1 MARIP
6 ACPKLKKDDS
16 DGNEMIKIKLM
27 VRIMIM
33 MMMIKVM
40 MMMMMMMMMMIKV
53 MTESDEDDGDY
64 EKGYD
69 DLLYQNANLTY
80 PTLTVY
86 TPGPGFDVM
95 KFNS

>member
-1 MARIP
+1 MTRIP

-16 DGNEMIKIKLM
+16 DSNEMIKIKLM

-40 MMMMMMMMMMIKV
+40 M
-53 MTESDEDDGDY
+53 ESDEDDGDY

>member
-27 VRIMIM
+27 VRIMI
-33 MMMIKVM
+33 
-40 MMMMMMMMMMIKV
+40 MMMMIKV

>member
-6 ACPKLKKDDS
+6 ACAKLKKDDS
-16 DGNEMIKIKLM
+16 DSIEMIKIKLM
-27 VRIMIM
+27 VTIMIM
-33 MMMIKVM
+33 MTMIKVM
-40 MMMMMMMMMMIKV
+40 M
-53 MTESDEDDGDY
+53 ESDEDDGDY

>member
-1 MARIP
+1 MASIP
-6 ACPKLKKDDS
+6 ACPQLKKDDS

-40 MMMMMMMMMMIKV
+40 MMMMMMMMMIKV
-53 MTESDEDDGDY
+53 MMESDEDDGDY

>member
-40 MMMMMMMMMMIKV
+40 
-53 MTESDEDDGDY
+53 TESDEDDGDY

-69 DLLYQNANLTY
+69 ELLYQNANLTY

>member
-33 MMMIKVM
+33 MMMIKVTM
-40 MMMMMMMMMMIKV
+40 
-53 MTESDEDDGDY
+53 ESDEDDRDY

>member
-1 MARIP
+1 MNTARIP

-33 MMMIKVM
+33 MMMIKV
-40 MMMMMMMMMMIKV
+40 MMMMMMIKV

>member
-1 MARIP
+1 MASIP
-6 ACPKLKKDDS
+6 ACPQLKKDDS

-40 MMMMMMMMMMIKV
+40 M
-53 MTESDEDDGDY
+53 ESDEDDEDY

-69 DLLYQNANLTY
+69 DFLYQNANLTY

>member
-16 DGNEMIKIKLM
+16 DSNEMIKIKLM

-40 MMMMMMMMMMIKV
+40 MLMMMMMMIKV
-53 MTESDEDDGDY
+53 MTESDEDDGNY

>member
-16 DGNEMIKIKLM
+16 DSKEMIKIKLM

-40 MMMMMMMMMMIKV
+40 M
-53 MTESDEDDGDY
+53 ESDEDDGDY

>member
-16 DGNEMIKIKLM
+16 DSNEMIKIKLM

-40 MMMMMMMMMMIKV
+40 M
-53 MTESDEDDGDY
+53 ESDEDDGDY

>member
-16 DGNEMIKIKLM
+16 DSNEMIKIKLM

-33 MMMIKVM
+33 MMMMIKVM
-40 MMMMMMMMMMIKV
+40 M
-53 MTESDEDDGDY
+53 ESDEDDGDY

>member
-16 DGNEMIKIKLM
+16 DGNQMIKIKLM

-40 MMMMMMMMMMIKV
+40 M
-53 MTESDEDDGDY
+53 ESDEDDGDY

>member
-1 MARIP
+1 MNMASIP
-6 ACPKLKKDDS
+6 ACPQLKKDDS

-40 MMMMMMMMMMIKV
+40 M
-53 MTESDEDDGDY
+53 ESDEDDGDY

>member
-1 MARIP
+1 MASIP
-6 ACPKLKKDDS
+6 ACPQLKKDDS

-40 MMMMMMMMMMIKV
+40 M
-53 MTESDEDDGDY
+53 ESDEDDGDY

>member
-1 MARIP
+1 MNMARIP
-6 ACPKLKKDDS
+6 AFPKLKKDDS

-40 MMMMMMMMMMIKV
+40 MMMMMMMIKV
-53 MTESDEDDGDY
+53 MMESDEDDGDY

>member
-6 ACPKLKKDDS
+6 AFPKLKKDDS
-16 DGNEMIKIKLM
+16 DSNEMIKIKVM
-27 VRIMIM
+27 DRIMIM

-40 MMMMMMMMMMIKV
+40 MMMMMMMMIKV
-53 MTESDEDDGDY
+53 MMESDKDDGDY

>member
-1 MARIP
+1 MARIS

-16 DGNEMIKIKLM
+16 DGDEMIKIKLM

-33 MMMIKVM
+33 MMMIKV
-40 MMMMMMMMMMIKV
+40 MMMMMMIKV

>member
-1 MARIP
+1 MNMARIP

-27 VRIMIM
+27 VKIMI
-33 MMMIKVM
+33 
-40 MMMMMMMMMMIKV
+40 MMMMIKV

-69 DLLYQNANLTY
+69 ELLYQNANLTY

>member
-6 ACPKLKKDDS
+6 ACAKLKKDDS
-16 DGNEMIKIKLM
+16 DSIEMIKIKLM

-40 MMMMMMMMMMIKV
+40 MMMMMMMIKV
-53 MTESDEDDGDY
+53 MMESDEDDGDY

>member
-16 DGNEMIKIKLM
+16 DNNEMIKIKLM
-27 VRIMIM
+27 VRIM

-40 MMMMMMMMMMIKV
+40 MMMMMMMLMMMMIKV
-53 MTESDEDDGDY
+53 MMESDEDDGDY

-69 DLLYQNANLTY
+69 DLLCQNANLTY

-95 KFNS
+95 KFN

>member
-33 MMMIKVM
+33 MMMIKV
-40 MMMMMMMMMMIKV
+40 MMMMMMMMMIKV

>member
-33 MMMIKVM
+33 MMMMIKVM
-40 MMMMMMMMMMIKV
+40 M
-53 MTESDEDDGDY
+53 ESDEDDGDY

>member
-6 ACPKLKKDDS
+6 AFPKLKKDDS
-16 DGNEMIKIKLM
+16 DGNEMIKIKPM

-40 MMMMMMMMMMIKV
+40 MMMMMMMTMMMIKV

-69 DLLYQNANLTY
+69 DYYFIILKCKLDLPNIDS
-80 PTLTVY
+80 VY
-86 TPGPGFDVM
+86 SRARF
-95 KFNS
+95 